1 MLSLLRLL
9 CMLLIAT
16 SVLFVFP
23 GESAADYIC
32 GADLNQDGDTDDK
45 GELQG
50 CWNTDDGGTL
60 CPIKT
65 GGCTATYTPVECP
78 DGGTL
83 NTSTDRCELAG
94 GVSCPSG
101 YAYNTTSA
109 VCTQSPTCPGSG
121 TLDKSKDVCYRSIQC
136 PSGYRYHSGY
146 SVCVKNPTCPWGG
159 SYSGTF
165 DRCTALPTFTC
176 PSGYTYN
183 YSTGRCVGGYACP
196 ATGSATGVDYGLVNS
211 TNKGYI
217 CVDYATKHCPSGYN
231 LVDYWCE
238 DCDDEGDPRCTRD
251 KKDDCRDGGVYNPA
265 TGKCEKTITTT
276 IPEGYVLDSGTGAYL
291 GAPVC
296 PGGTSYNKTTNVCE
310 GTLSSYECPAGYTAK
325 ADFTGCEAVK
335 CPEAST
341 FVYSSSG
348 SYCKSS
354 ATINCPS
361 GFTFSGGYCTKDP
374 SCEANAVFNS
384 GSNKC
389 VYDALYGCPIG
400 YSYNKTTGRCER
412 DPVCPDGS
420 VYDKTI
426 DRCLSLTPASASCP
440 LGSYSCSTAGSCTKT
455 YPCDTGFQ
463 SMEICAQN
471 CDGNCESYC
480 NSDALSAFGDIF
492 WVGTAEQWFG
502 ITGVEGSWDS
512 LVFYG
517 KDENFSNIEVGRV
530 VMNGCF
536 FTGKAEYFTKYGDNC
551 SSTSWGLSGIQ
562 ASGNTLTFYGG
573 ECGVNAGSIII
584 EGCYINAAQS
594 IGDFDLTRII
604 GSGASLTLY
613 GGSSGNQLLTT
624 IGLCQYGWKC
634 PTCAKT
640 AACAYACPD
649 VDYLLTNDHRCVKFA
664 ECPENGALS
673 TQLDKCEA
681 VALIECPSG
690 YAAVGSECRKDPTC
704 PAGSSFNGTINKCVS
719 ITGIT
724 CQVDGLVYDQKLG
737 YCTAS
742 AVCPTGGTSDGNNLN
757 TCTAGFFIAEC
768 PAGSTYDNTTGK
780 CKASPTGHGVLD
792 GTLDKYVFYPTGS
805 SSCEP
810 GWTYIN
816 GKCQKDPVCMGDG
829 AWTLLK
835 TGQWTSAYRCEASAG
850 SYSCSQSGYTYSSY
864 TYSSWTYWGCTKP
877 ISCTSN
883 EDVVNA
889 RCVSQTAV
897 KVTCPNKYAYDQ
909 TVLYFWGCATEAVC
923 ETGTLDKNI
932 NYCKLDGASLCP
944 SGYTLKTT
952 TSRCEAPPPC
962 TAPGAYS
969 STMDI
974 CTAQANY
981 DCPMGYT
988 YLSGVCYRLPDCP
1001 NGTYNKSTKSCYEGF
1016 NTCTLGDYPCYT
1028 YKGERLCS
1036 PYACVD
1042 QANPTVTNTLQSD
1055 LTSPEDDGTLD
1066 EKGNCEGQFYVL
1078 SGTAGECRTSGTQ
1091 TLFKNCCNTSNA
1103 MNPMF
1108 CDVSKEGAV
1117 AQKVAQ
1123 NMCHYVG
1130 TYCSEEW
1137 ALIGC
1142 VQSKKVYCC
1151 FNSKLA
1157 RIINEQGRNQLKS
1170 FQPDVWGTPENPVC
1184 RGFTPEEFQ
1193 MLDFSKIDLSEFF
1206 EDIKSNIPLS
1216 EDVKQG
1222 AEQNIYDYYQNV
1234 Q

>member
-1 MLSLLRLL
+1 MLNPLRIL
-9 CMLLIAT
+9 CALLIVTA
-16 SVLFVFP
+16 VLFAMP
-23 GESAADYIC
+23 GKSAADYIC
-32 GADLNQDGDTDDK
+32 GADLTGDGDTDDK

-50 CWNTDDGGTL
+50 CWNTDEGGTL
-60 CPIKT
+60 CPITT

-94 GVSCPSG
+94 GVNCPSG
-101 YAYNTTSA
+101 YAYNSTSA
-109 VCTQSPTCPGSG
+109 ICTQTSSCPASG
-121 TLDKSKDVCYRSIQC
+121 TLDKSKDVCYRSVQC
-136 PSGYRYHSGY
+136 PSGYWYY
-146 SVCVKNPTCPWGG
+146 SAYNACVKTPTCPYGG
-159 SYSGTF
+159 SYNGAY
-165 DRCTALPTFTC
+165 DRCTASPTYTC

-183 YSTGRCVGGYACP
+183 SYTGKCMGGYACP
-196 ATGSATGVDYGLVNS
+196 ATGSATWVDYGLVNS
-211 TNKGYI
+211 DKGYI
-217 CVDYATKHCPSGYN
+217 CVDHATMSCPSGYS
-231 LVDYWCE
+231 LVYYWCGGE
-238 DCDDEGDPRCTRD
+238 CDGDPRCTRD
-251 KKDDCRDGGVYNPA
+251 QKDDCRDGGAYNAA
-265 TGKCEKTITTT
+265 TGKCEKTITST
-276 IPEGYVLDSGTGAYL
+276 IPEGYLLDPTTEAYF
-291 GAPVC
+291 GDPVC
-296 PGGTSYNKTTNVCE
+296 PGGTSYNKTTNICE
-310 GTLSSYECPAGYTAK
+310 GTLSSYECPSGYTVK
-325 ADFTGCEAVK
+325 TNFTGCEALK
-335 CPEAST
+335 CSGGST
-341 FVYSSSG
+341 FVYSTSG

-361 GFTFSGGYCTKDP
+361 GFTFSSGYCTKDP

-384 GSNKC
+384 GSDKC
-389 VYDALYGCPIG
+389 VYDALYGCPTG
-400 YSYNKTTGRCER
+400 YTYNKTTGRCER

-420 VYDKTI
+420 AYDKTI
-426 DRCLSLTPASASCP
+426 DRCLSLIPASVSCP
-440 LGSYSCSTAGSCTKT
+440 LGSYSCSTAGTCTKT

-463 SMEICAQN
+463 TMEICTQN
-471 CDGNCESYC
+471 CDGTCASYC

-502 ITGVEGSWDS
+502 ITGVEGNGDS

-517 KDENFSNIEVGRV
+517 KDASFNNIEVGRI
-530 VMNGCF
+530 VMNGCL
-536 FTGKAEYFTKYGDNC
+536 FTGKAEYFTKAGDNC

-562 ASGNTLTFYGG
+562 ASGNTFTFYGG
-573 ECGVNAGSIII
+573 ECGVDAGSITI

-594 IGDFDLTRII
+594 IGDFDLTRIL
-604 GSGASLTLY
+604 GSGSSLTLY
-613 GGSSGNQLLTT
+613 GGSSGNQLITT

-634 PTCAKT
+634 STCAKT
-640 AACAYACPD
+640 AACAYMCPD
-649 VDYLLTNDHRCVKFA
+649 ADYLLTDDHRCVKFA
-664 ECPENGALS
+664 DCPENGALS

-681 VALIECPSG
+681 VALVECPEG
-690 YAAVGSECRKDPTC
+690 YAAVDSECRKDPTC
-704 PAGSSFNGTINKCVS
+704 PVDSTFNGTINKCVTL
-719 ITGIT
+719 TGIT
-724 CQVDGLVYDQKLG
+724 CPVDGQAYDPKLG

-742 AVCPTGGTSDGNNLN
+742 AICPTGGTSDGNNVN
-757 TCTAGFFIAEC
+757 TCSASFLTTEC
-768 PAGSTYDNTTGK
+768 PAGATYDKATGK
-780 CKASPTGHGVLD
+780 CKASPSGYGVLD
-792 GTLDKYVFYPTGS
+792 TTLDKYVFYATGS
-805 SSCEP
+805 TSCES
-810 GWTYIN
+810 GWTYTD
-816 GKCQKDPVCMGDG
+816 GKCQKDPVCKGDG
-829 AWTLLK
+829 VWTLLR
-835 TGQWTSAYRCEASAG
+835 TGRRTSAYRCEAPA
-850 SYSCSQSGYTYSSY
+850 SYSCSRSGYTYSSY
-864 TYSSWTYWGCTKP
+864 TYNSWTYWGCTKP

-883 EDVVNA
+883 EDVVG
-889 RCVSQTAV
+889 SQCASKTPV

-909 TVLYFWGCATEAVC
+909 TLPYYLACATEAVC

-932 NYCKLDGASLCP
+932 NYCKLEGSALCP
-944 SGYTLKTT
+944 SGYTLKST
-952 TSRCEAPPPC
+952 TSRCEAPPSC

-969 STMDI
+969 STLDI
-974 CTAQANY
+974 CTAQAGY
-981 DCPMGYT
+981 DCPAGYT

-1001 NGTYNKSTKSCYEGF
+1001 NGTFNKSTKSCYEGF

-1042 QANPTVTNTLQSD
+1042 SANPTVTDTVQSD
-1055 LTSPEDDGTLD
+1055 LTSPEDDGTVD
-1066 EKGNCEGQFYVL
+1066 EEGNCEGQFYVL

-1108 CDVSKEGAV
+1108 CDISNEGAV

-1123 NMCHYVG
+1123 DMCHYVG

-1157 RIINEQGRNQLKS
+1157 RIINEQGRDQLQS

-1184 RGFTPEEFQ
+1184 RGFAPEEFQ
-1193 MLDFSKIDLSEFF
+1193 MLDFSKIDLTEFF

-1222 AEQNIYDYYQNV
+1222 AEQKIYDYYQNV